1 MQHDIKK
8 QIYEKLDAAKA
19 QNEKLI
25 SLLKDKTLLSEY
37 VHRMPPTSSEKL
49 YLTT

>member
-37 VHRMPPTSSEKL
+37 VHMMARRSSEKL
-49 YLTT
+49 YLIT